1 MRVTFGTNMIMFDI
15 YEDENTFYYLQNLS
29 EKNFSKKIGQK
40 NKIIIFKSD
49 NEEIQ
54 RRYFLKLVTKIFKRK
69 NKNYD
74 EFFAEFKKRYN
85 YTINLIH

>member
-49 NEEIQ
+49 NEETQ
-54 RRYFLKLVTKIFKRK
+54 R
-69 NKNYD
+69 
-74 EFFAEFKKRYN
+74 
-85 YTINLIH
+85 